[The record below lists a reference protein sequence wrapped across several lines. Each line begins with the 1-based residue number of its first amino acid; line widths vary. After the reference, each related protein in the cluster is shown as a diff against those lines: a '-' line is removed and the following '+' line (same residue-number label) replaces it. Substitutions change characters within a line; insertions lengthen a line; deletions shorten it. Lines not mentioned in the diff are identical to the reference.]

1 MMPGEVSPVSLLP
14 LSNIHALFINII
26 NHQHFLLMDKES
38 CCLMLLHLPSAKH
51 VVWNNTLSCW
61 LVIFIFFLY
70 FLSSL
75 GNIFIY
81 NMGCTLFSFFVSWF
95 ICYFLVYL
103 FVLSVFL
110 SEQELWLKYDKL
122 SKSVKIY

>member
-51 VVWNNTLSCW
+51 VVWNSTLHADLLYSLTSSC
-61 LVIFIFFLY
+61 
-70 FLSSL
+70 
-75 GNIFIY
+75 
-81 NMGCTLFSFFVSWF
+81 M
-95 ICYFLVYL
+95 
-103 FVLSVFL
+103 
-110 SEQELWLKYDKL
+110 
-122 SKSVKIY
+122 